1 MDSDLPDIEMVEV
14 FNSILGLTEQEN
26 VSVAIGINRDLL
38 FDNMK
43 TLYREYKNNEFD
55 YIFEIN
61 RNEAGYNYRDVHGQL
76 TVIQN
81 HLVRENENSDVL
93 LENIE

>member
-1 MDSDLPDIEMVEV
+1 MDSDSPDIEMVEI
-14 FNSILGLTEQEN
+14 FNSILSLAEQPN
-26 VSVAIGINRDLL
+26 VSVAIGVNRDLL

-55 YIFEIN
+55 YVFEIN

-76 TVIQN
+76 AVI
-81 HLVRENENSDVL
+81 
-93 LENIE
+93 

>member
-1 MDSDLPDIEMVEV
+1 MQGMDSDLPDIEMVEV

-76 TVIQN
+76 TVI
-81 HLVRENENSDVL
+81 
-93 LENIE
+93 